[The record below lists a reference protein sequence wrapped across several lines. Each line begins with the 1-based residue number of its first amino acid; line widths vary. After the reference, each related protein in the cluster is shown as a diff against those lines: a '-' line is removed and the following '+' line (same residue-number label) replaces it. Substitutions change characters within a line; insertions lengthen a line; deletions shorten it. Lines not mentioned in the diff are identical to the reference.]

1 MSVRKTLAVVLGSG
15 LLLGVAHVSAAPP
28 TASMLADTC
37 AGCHGP
43 DGSSVGPAIPSIA
56 GMSAEYFNTTMGE
69 YKTGERYST
78 IMTRIAKGYTD
89 EEIAL
94 MANFFAGKEF
104 VRFNQDVDSAKVKAG
119 EKLWGKNCEKC
130 HEDNGASPDDDAGIL
145 AGQWLPYL
153 NYTMADFTSDRR
165 EMPKKMKKKVEK
177 LSAEDI
183 EAVMHFL
190 ASQK

>member
-94 MANFFAGKEF
+94 MADFFAGKEF
-104 VRFNQDVDSAKVKAG
+104 VRFAQDVDATKVKAG
-119 EKLWGKNCEKC
+119 EKLYGKSCEKC
-130 HEDNGASPDDDAGIL
+130 HEDNGASPGDDAGIL

>member
-15 LLLGVAHVSAAPP
+15 LLLGAAHVSATPP

-56 GMSAEYFNTTMGE
+56 GMSAEYFKTTMAG

-89 EEIAL
+89 EEIAQL
-94 MANFFAGKEF
+94 ADFFAGKDF
-104 VRFNQDVDSAKVKAG
+104 VRFAQDVDATKVKAG
-119 EKLWGKNCEKC
+119 EKLYGKSCEKC
-130 HEDNGASPDDDAGIL
+130 HEDNGASPGDDAGIL

-165 EMPKKMKKKVEK
+165 DMPKKMKKKVEK
-177 LSAEDI
+177 LSADDI
-183 EAVMHFL
+183 EALMHFF
-190 ASQK
+190 ASQQ

>member
-15 LLLGVAHVSAAPP
+15 LLLGAAHVSATPP

-56 GMSAEYFNTTMGE
+56 GMSAEYFKTTMAE

-94 MANFFAGKEF
+94 MADFFAGKDF
-104 VRFNQDVDSAKVKAG
+104 VRFAQDVDATKVKAG
-119 EKLWGKNCEKC
+119 EKLYGKSCEKC
-130 HEDNGASPDDDAGIL
+130 HEDNGASPGDDAGIL

-165 EMPKKMKKKVEK
+165 DMPKKMKKKVEK
-177 LSAEDI
+177 LSADDI
-183 EAVMHFL
+183 EALMHFF
-190 ASQK
+190 ASQQ